1 MNTTSETSWHEM
13 TSVVALEKLGV
24 SAMKGLDSNE
34 VSSLQKRFGPNR
46 MTPQKQTPTWL
57 RFVLQFH
64 QPLIYILLTA
74 SIITLAL
81 NEFIDA
87 AVIFAVVMINAII
100 GFIQESK
107 AEEAIK
113 ALSNMVVTMAKV
125 RRNGQITTIPS
136 HEIVPGD
143 IVMLQS
149 GDLVPAD
156 LRLIKTQNLQIEE
169 AALTG
174 ESVPVFKQTDPISSS
189 AILADRTNRAFM
201 GTLVT
206 YGQGEGVVCS
216 IGDQTEIGKIADL
229 IEQAE
234 TLLTP
239 LTNKI
244 NRFSRIL
251 LIIILSLAALCFIIG
266 LIRGEPGKD
275 TFMASVALAVAT
287 IPEGLPAAMTIT
299 LAIGVSRMAIMRAII
314 RKLPAVETL
323 GSTTVICSDK
333 TGTLT
338 QNKMTTREIYAGG
351 RLYEVTG
358 SGYGPE
364 GPILHDGKTVIPE
377 DEIALT
383 ETLVA
388 GLLCNDSAFAR
399 DPDGR
404 LIVRGD
410 PTEAALIVSANKA
423 GLSKEDYDEKLPRIS
438 SIPFESEYKYMAT
451 LHGTGHKPEVIYI
464 KGALESLIH
473 RCEYQL
479 DQNGK
484 PEAITPDRIL
494 NAANEMAA
502 SGLRVLAF
510 ASRKASTLDSDLD
523 HEHVAE
529 GLTFLGLQGKMDLP
543 RPEAIEAVAKCRG
556 AGIKIKMITGD
567 HALTASNIAM
577 RMGLESGKSIDGE
590 SLNKLDDQA
599 LAKTVEEVSV
609 FARVAPE
616 QKLRLVKALQANG
629 HIVAMTG
636 DGVNDAPALK
646 QADIGIAM
654 GISGTDV
661 SKAAADM
668 ILTDDNFSS
677 IEAAVEEGRAVNDNL
692 AKFIAW
698 TLPTNFGEG
707 LVILLSIILG
717 TQLPILPVQVLWINM
732 TTAILLGL
740 MLVLE
745 PKEPHIM
752 DVPPRKTS
760 APILTRK
767 LQLRVLLVSILMLI
781 GCFSL
786 FTWEINRGTPITEAR
801 TIAVNLF
808 VCIEM
813 FYLFNCR
820 CLTRSMFSIGVFS
833 NRWLIGGIF
842 ATMLLQMA
850 YTYVPFMNAI
860 FQSAPIASEDWIRII
875 GIGFAVYMIV
885 GLEKILTNKFRPET

>member
-1 MNTTSETSWHEM
+1 MNSPSATSWHDI
-13 TSVVALEKLGV
+13 TSDEILEKLAV
-24 SAMKGLDSNE
+24 QPNVGLSSEE
-34 VSSLQKRFGPNR
+34 VVTLQQRFGPNQ

-57 RFVLQFH
+57 RFLLQFH
-64 QPLIYILLTA
+64 QPLIYILLSA

-81 NEFIDA
+81 SEFVDS
-87 AVIFAVVMINAII
+87 AVIFAVIMINAII

-113 ALSNMVVTMAKV
+113 ALSNMVVTQAKV
-125 RRNGQITTIPS
+125 RRDGKIKTLPS

-143 IVMLQS
+143 IVILQS

-156 LRLIKTQNLQIEE
+156 LRLIKIQSLQIEE

-174 ESVPVFKQTDPISSS
+174 ESVPVSKQTDPISQS
-189 AILADRTNRAFM
+189 AILAERTNSAFM

-206 YGQGEGVVCS
+206 YGQGEGVVCAIS
-216 IGDQTEIGKIADL
+216 DLTEIGKIADM

-239 LTNKI
+239 LSNKI
-244 NRFSRIL
+244 NRFSRLL
-251 LIIILSLAALCFIIG
+251 LIIILSLAAVCFIIG
-266 LIRGEPGKD
+266 LLRGESGKD

-299 LAIGVSRMAIMRAII
+299 LAIGVSRMARMRAII

-338 QNKMTTREIYAGG
+338 QNKMTTREIFAGG
-351 RLYEVTG
+351 QLYEVTG
-358 SGYGPE
+358 SGYEPE
-364 GPILHDGKTVIPE
+364 GEIRHRGKPASSN
-377 DEIALT
+377 DDPALT
-383 ETLVA
+383 ETLIA
-388 GLLCNDSAFAR
+388 GLLCNDSVITS
-399 DPDGR
+399 DPDGY
-404 LIVRGD
+404 LVVQGD

-423 GLSKEDYDEKLPRIS
+423 GLEREHFDEKLPRLD

-451 LHGTGHKPEVIYI
+451 LHGADQKPEVIYV

-473 RCEYQL
+473 RCSNQL
-479 DQNGK
+479 NHNGDLEPIA
-484 PEAITPDRIL
+484 PEQIL
-494 NAANEMAA
+494 HTADNMA
-502 SGLRVLAF
+502 SNGLRVLAF
-510 ASRKASTLDSDLD
+510 ASRKISSMVNEFD
-523 HEHVAE
+523 HEHIAE
-529 GLTFLGLQGKMDLP
+529 GLTFLGLQGKIDLP
-543 RPEAIEAVAKCRG
+543 RTEAIEAVAKCRA
-556 AGIKIKMITGD
+556 AGIKVKMITGD
-567 HALTASNIAM
+567 HALTASHIAT
-577 RMGLESGKSIDGE
+577 RMGLESGKAIDGE
-590 SLNKLDDQA
+590 SLSHLDDET
-599 LAKTVEEVSV
+599 LAKTVEEISV

-616 QKLRLVKALQANG
+616 QKLRLVKALQTNG

-692 AKFIAW
+692 AKFITW

-717 TQLPILPVQVLWINM
+717 TQLPILPVQILWINM

-760 APILTRK
+760 APILTKK
-767 LQLRVLLVSILMLI
+767 LQLRVLIVSILMLI

-786 FTWEINRGTPITEAR
+786 FTWEINRGTPIAHAR

-808 VCIEM
+808 VFIEL

-820 CLTRSMFSIGVFS
+820 CLTRSMFTIGLFT
-833 NRWLIGGIF
+833 NRWLIAGVC
-842 ATMLLQMA
+842 ATILLQMA
-850 YTYVPFMNAI
+850 YTYIPFMNSI
-860 FQSAPIASEDWIRII
+860 FQSAPITPADWIRII
-875 GIGFAVYMIV
+875 SIGFAVYMIV
-885 GLEKILTNKFRPET
+885 GLEKILTNKFRPEI